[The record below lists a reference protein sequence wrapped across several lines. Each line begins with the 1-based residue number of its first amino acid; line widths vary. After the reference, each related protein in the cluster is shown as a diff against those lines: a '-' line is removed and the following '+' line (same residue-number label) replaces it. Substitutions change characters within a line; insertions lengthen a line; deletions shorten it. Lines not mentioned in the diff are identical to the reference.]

1 MRYKISFLFF
11 LLFLL
16 FLTFPSLSQQI
27 KTTVVLKTSNLP
39 KDSEIFIIGNT
50 SQLGQWNFMKPMEKL
65 SDSEWSFNIDGE
77 YGDTV
82 EYKFTRG
89 SWRTEAVDTN
99 GLEFPNFLHVVKSD
113 TTIIHSISK
122 WRDQVKDIAVISLE
136 RLQNKGGFLELY
148 EGWKYKIGDDTSWA
162 NPSFDDK
169 NWKSINPLLNEE
181 DFNGLN
187 WKGNIW
193 FRNTLLVD
201 SSLYNKPLSFQFLDF
216 GAAEVYLNGK
226 LIYKYGEVGTSPS
239 NEINY
244 IERNPRSI
252 IFESKENQVIAIR
265 YSNFRAQEILNYK
278 IPAGFVAVIGNIN
291 ESITRRVSNVRE
303 YTIHQFGIG
312 ALLLAFAVMHFLLFI
327 FYPKGKENLFYSI
340 SMLAFSVVVYSGVRA
355 STGDSIF
362 DTILFSRINNI
373 AILLAILFGLLT
385 VYVSSYKKIPIQV
398 YVFSVISLI
407 FIIHITFTTRGGIDL
422 VDYSFF
428 GFCILMTL
436 EIIRVMVVSIWKKET
451 RGWSWIIGLG
461 FTVALLIII
470 YQILIS
476 VQIIQQPLFGIYLVY
491 IYGIMFL
498 AITVSVNLSKRV
510 ADTNK
515 NLEKQLEQVKEL
527 SEKAIRQERKAKD
540 EEIARRLL
548 EADNERKTKELE
560 EARYLQLSMLP
571 KKIPS
576 IPNLDISVYM
586 KPASEVGG
594 DYYDFKY
601 ENNNLLTVAI
611 GDATGHGMKAGTMVA
626 TIKGL
631 FSAEPIDSNP
641 TTFFDKCNSIIKEMD
656 LGNLFMAMLIAK
668 IEGSKMSFVSAGMPP
683 MLIYRKANSLVEELR
698 FPGLPL
704 GGAPKNHYT
713 AHQTVLNSGDTVLFM
728 SDGFPELFND
738 KKEILDYEKA
748 KDIFKSIANK
758 PTNEIIKKL
767 CDEVDIWKN
776 GVDQA
781 DDITFVVI
789 KLK

>member
-1 MRYKISFLFF
+1 MRSKIS
-11 LLFLL
+11 LLLSFIFSLL
-16 FLTFPSLSQQI
+16 ISFPSLSQQI
-27 KTTVVLKTSNLP
+27 KTTIVLKTSNLP
-39 KDSEIFIIGNT
+39 KNSKIYIVGNI
-50 SQLGQWNFMKPMEKL
+50 SQLGQWDFMKPMEKL
-65 SDSEWSFNIDGE
+65 SENEWSFKIDGE

-89 SWRTEAVDTN
+89 NWRTEAVDSN
-99 GLEFPNFLHVVKSD
+99 GLEFPNFVHVIKYD
-113 TTIIHSISK
+113 TTIIYSVSK
-122 WRDQVKDIAVISLE
+122 WRDQVINIAVISLE
-136 RLQNKGGFLELY
+136 RLQNKGGSLELY

-162 NPSFDDK
+162 NPSFDDE
-169 NWKSINPLLNEE
+169 NWKTINPLLNEE
-181 DFNGLN
+181 DFKKLD
-187 WKGNIW
+187 WSGNIW
-193 FRNTLLVD
+193 FRNTLIVD
-201 SSLYNKPLSFQFLDF
+201 SSLYNKPLSFYFLDF

-226 LIYKYGEVGTSPS
+226 LLYKYGEVGTSIK
-239 NEINY
+239 NETNY

-252 IFESKENQVIAIR
+252 IFEPEENHVIAIR
-265 YSNFRAQEILNYK
+265 YSNFRAQEILKYK
-278 IPAGFVAVIGNIN
+278 VPAGFVAILGNIN
-291 ESITRRVSNVRE
+291 ESITRRVKDVRE
-303 YTIHQFGIG
+303 YTIHQFGTS
-312 ALLLAFAVMHFLLFI
+312 ALLLAFAVMHFLLFV

-340 SMLAFSVVVYSGVRA
+340 SMLAFSIVVYSGVRT

-373 AILLAILFGLLT
+373 AVLIAILFGLLT
-385 VYVSSYKKIPIQV
+385 VYVSSYKKIPKQA

-407 FIIHITFTTRGGIDL
+407 FIIHISFTTQSGIDL

-428 GFCILMTL
+428 ALCILMTL
-436 EIIRVMVVSIWKKET
+436 EIIRVMIVSIWKKET
-451 RGWSWIIGLG
+451 WGWSWIIGLG
-461 FTVALLIII
+461 FTVALLTII

-476 VQIIQQPLFGIYLVY
+476 VQVIQQPLFGIYLVY

-498 AITVSVNLSKRV
+498 AITVSINLSKRV

-515 NLEKQLEQVKEL
+515 DLEKQLEQVKEL
-527 SEKAIRQERKAKD
+527 SEKTIEQERKAKD

-560 EARYLQLSMLP
+560 EARSLQLSMLP

-576 IPNLDISVYM
+576 LKNLEISVYM

-601 ENNNLLTVAI
+601 DDHNSLTVAI

-631 FSAEPIDSNP
+631 FSAEPIDSDS
-641 TTFFDKCNSIIKEMD
+641 TSFFNKCNSIIKEMD

-668 IEGSKMSFVSAGMPP
+668 IEGNKMSFVSAGMPP
-683 MLIYRKANSLVEELR
+683 ILIYRKTNKLVEELR

-704 GGAPKNHYT
+704 GAALQNHYAENIT
-713 AHQTVLNSGDTVLFM
+713 ILNTGDTILFM

-738 KKEILDYEKA
+738 KKEILDYDKA
-748 KDIFKSIANK
+748 NNIFASIAEK
-758 PTNEIIKKL
+758 SSDEIINKL
-767 CDEVDIWKN
+767 YNEVDIWKN
-776 GVDQA
+776 GADQQ

-789 KLK
+789 KVK

>member
-1 MRYKISFLFF
+1 
-11 LLFLL
+11 
-16 FLTFPSLSQQI
+16 
-27 KTTVVLKTSNLP
+27 
-39 KDSEIFIIGNT
+39 
-50 SQLGQWNFMKPMEKL
+50 
-65 SDSEWSFNIDGE
+65 
-77 YGDTV
+77 
-82 EYKFTRG
+82 
-89 SWRTEAVDTN
+89 
-99 GLEFPNFLHVVKSD
+99 
-113 TTIIHSISK
+113 
-122 WRDQVKDIAVISLE
+122 
-136 RLQNKGGFLELY
+136 
-148 EGWKYKIGDDTSWA
+148 
-162 NPSFDDK
+162 
-169 NWKSINPLLNEE
+169 
-181 DFNGLN
+181 
-187 WKGNIW
+187 
-193 FRNTLLVD
+193 
-201 SSLYNKPLSFQFLDF
+201 
-216 GAAEVYLNGK
+216 
-226 LIYKYGEVGTSPS
+226 
-239 NEINY
+239 
-244 IERNPRSI
+244 
-252 IFESKENQVIAIR
+252 
-265 YSNFRAQEILNYK
+265 
-278 IPAGFVAVIGNIN
+278 
-291 ESITRRVSNVRE
+291 
-303 YTIHQFGIG
+303 
-312 ALLLAFAVMHFLLFI
+312 
-327 FYPKGKENLFYSI
+327 
-340 SMLAFSVVVYSGVRA
+340 
-355 STGDSIF
+355 
-362 DTILFSRINNI
+362 
-373 AILLAILFGLLT
+373 
-385 VYVSSYKKIPIQV
+385 
-398 YVFSVISLI
+398 
-407 FIIHITFTTRGGIDL
+407 
-422 VDYSFF
+422 
-428 GFCILMTL
+428 
-436 EIIRVMVVSIWKKET
+436 
-451 RGWSWIIGLG
+451 
-461 FTVALLIII
+461 
-470 YQILIS
+470 
-476 VQIIQQPLFGIYLVY
+476 
-491 IYGIMFL
+491 MFL

-601 ENNNLLTVAI
+601 ENNNLLTVTI

-683 MLIYRKANSLVEELR
+683 MLIYRKANNLVEELR

-748 KDIFKSIANK
+748 KDIFKSIADK

-776 GVDQA
+776 GADQA